1 MSKQQNE
8 RPSEQQLV
16 STLKDMAEVQKQT
29 LQVKEKE
36 LQLEN
41 EKVKS
46 NERIALASIEA
57 QKGDRVE
64 QMGLFAKLEGKKYI
78 TIWVIVAAVV
88 AVILVAIWREKTE
101 FALEVL
107 KIGGALLAGYFAGF
121 NKGKANT
128 LEKQRRDEEE

>member
-16 STLKDMAEVQKQT
+16 STLKDMAEVQKRT

-64 QMGLFAKLEGKKYI
+64 QMSLFAKLEGKKYI
-78 TIWVIVAAVV
+78 TIWVIVGAVV

-121 NKGKANT
+121 NKGKVNT

>member
-1 MSKQQNE
+1 MFLHSRTWRRFK
-8 RPSEQQLV
+8 
-16 STLKDMAEVQKQT
+16 
-29 LQVKEKE
+29 KE
-36 LQLEN
+36 LQLES

-64 QMGLFAKLEGKKYI
+64 QMGLFAKLESKKYV
-78 TIWVIVAAVV
+78 TVWLIVLAVV
-88 AVILVAIWREKTE
+88 IVILVAIWREKTD

-121 NKGKANT
+121 NKGKVTT
-128 LEKQRRDEEE
+128 LEKQRQNDDE